1 MNLEI
6 ATTLEELIER
16 SIAER
21 DAKLAR
27 QETERA
33 AQEARAEALFNSI
46 VASAID
52 QSKGDVPAP
61 LRPFVAHKGNRP
73 ALDMLER
80 GTWRPSE
87 LVIDAP
93 GLESIRLVIGESR
106 EGSLSVHSLR
116 IGADH
121 ETYGRDEWTDVIA
134 IAAVRAQEARAAV
147 AELT

>member
-1 MNLEI
+1 MTELEQ
-6 ATTLEELIER
+6 LISD

-21 DAKLAR
+21 NAKLAR
-27 QETERA
+27 TEAERA

-52 QSKGDVPAP
+52 QTKGDIPAP
-61 LRPFVAHKGNRP
+61 LRPFVAHKGHRP
-73 ALDMLER
+73 TLDMLER

-87 LVIDAP
+87 LVINAP
-93 GLESIRLVIGESR
+93 RLEPIRLVIGEDM

-121 ETYGRDEWTDVIA
+121 ETYGRNEWSDVIA
-134 IAAVRAQEARAAV
+134 IAAVRAQEALAV
-147 AELT
+147 AAELT